1 MKLISFAAKNC
12 ASRLMFIRAA
22 TMLCGQVS
30 RVGRSA
36 RKLLRPKNL
45 QLARQHLIVSLKS
58 CQKSFSRE
66 DGGAIVEFVAL
77 AIPLFIPI
85 FIYLNSFSSVSA
97 NEEIAQS
104 MAREVLRVYVISES
118 DGAGQELSGR
128 AAQLLARQWNLSDSE
143 RATLRTTMDCS
154 HFPCLTANGRIKL
167 TLSFIDEETK
177 RKVSASAQEHLS
189 PWL

>member
-1 MKLISFAAKNC
+1 MNMSPQISLSYAK
-12 ASRLMFIRAA
+12 AISSRITSHLR
-22 TMLCGQVS
+22 S
-30 RVGRSA
+30 R
-36 RKLLRPKNL
+36 
-45 QLARQHLIVSLKS
+45 
-58 CQKSFSRE
+58 FSQE

-97 NEEIAQS
+97 NEQIARS
-104 MAREVLRVYVISES
+104 MAREVLRVYVISEN
-118 DGAGQELSGR
+118 DGAAQEISGR
-128 AAQLLARQWNLSDSE
+128 AAQLLASQWQLSQAEVAS
-143 RATLRTTMDCS
+143 LRTSMDCS

-167 TLSFIDEETK
+167 TLSFIDDETQ

>member
-1 MKLISFAAKNC
+1 MNFGEAVTTAKKC
-12 ASRLMFIRAA
+12 
-22 TMLCGQVS
+22 
-30 RVGRSA
+30 
-36 RKLLRPKNL
+36 
-45 QLARQHLIVSLKS
+45 
-58 CQKSFSRE
+58 FSRE

-97 NEEIAQS
+97 NEEIARS

-118 DGAGQELSGR
+118 DGAGQELSGK

-143 RATLRTTMDCS
+143 VSSLRTSMDCS

-167 TLSFIDEETK
+167 TLSFIDDETQ